1 MVLKL
6 SVSQLSKSIKQQ
18 YVVLFTTEID
28 MYKYLMNIAYAKP

>member
-18 YVVLFTTEID
+18 YVVLFMTEID
-28 MYKYLMNIAYAKP
+28 MYKYLINTAYAKS